1 MQEVV
6 VRTKSEL
13 DAARKNKAEL
23 IIIEGDLAAKVKR
36 GKKVAYASGTAIT
49 VLTVTLAATT
59 ATAPVT
65 GGLSYFAAAPVAA
78 MTGFEIATIIAVCFI
93 GLSLLIALFKD
104 YEELEFSSGKNRM
117 ILKRK
122 QSR

>member
-13 DAARKNKAEL
+13 DTARKNKAEL

-49 VLTVTLAATT
+49 VLTITLAATT

-65 GGLSYFAAAPVAA
+65 GGLSYIAAAPVAA

-104 YEELEFSSGKNRM
+104 YEELEFSSGKKRM